1 MKRLLLPTLLLL
13 SLPLAALE
21 VRVQPGE
28 VVYAYEVDPARGLYT
43 VLLQNVAVV
52 QQDGGPV
59 TLESLEIQA
68 VSGGQ
73 AVQTLIIPAADLEK
87 SAQRLSA
94 MEAQGLLKL
103 YDFHFQTSR
112 YLNGLKI
119 ASGRTL
125 SPGSA
130 LVVFGKPLL
139 LAGLPSDGLAI
150 LAHGKDAAGKPAEAR
165 TTLKV
170 ENHQS
175 PNEYYFPL
183 AGTWYVGAGPNLES
197 PHRWA
202 ANEEFAFDLA
212 ALGGDGLTHKGDGSR
227 LTDYYAYG
235 RDVLAVADGVVVEVV
250 SDATEANDRLKQ
262 PGESEEDFE
271 KRTRLE
277 QNKLLARSYKAP
289 LGNYV
294 VIRHA
299 GGEFSHYAHLK
310 EGSVRVKAGDAVK
323 RGQAIGQLGQTGNS
337 TEPHLHFQL
346 TNGPDP
352 LYSRGVPILFK
363 NAVNTLGF
371 GGSFLQT
378 GWVVTSRSPE

>member
-21 VRVQPGE
+21 IRVQPGE

-43 VLLQNVAVV
+43 VMLQNVAVV
-52 QQDGGPV
+52 QKEGGPV

-68 VSGGQ
+68 VNGGQ
-73 AVQTLIIPAADLEK
+73 AVQTVVIPAVDLEK

-94 MEAQGLLKL
+94 LEAQGLLKL

-112 YLNGLKI
+112 YLAGLKI
-119 ASGRTL
+119 ASNRTL

-130 LVVFGKPLL
+130 LIVSGKPLL
-139 LAGLPSDGLAI
+139 LNGLPSDGLEI
-150 LAHGKDAAGKPAEAR
+150 LAHGKDAEGRPAEAR

-170 ENHQS
+170 ENHKS
-175 PNEYYFPL
+175 PNEYVFPL
-183 AGTWYVGAGPNLES
+183 TGTWYVGAGPNLES

-212 ALGGDGLTHKGDGSR
+212 ALGGDGLTHKGDGSH

-235 RDVLAVADGVVVEVV
+235 RDVLAVADGEVVEAGT
-250 SDATEANDRLKQ
+250 DATEANDRLQQ
-262 PGESEEDFE
+262 PGESQEDFE
-271 KRTRLE
+271 KRTYVE
-277 QNKLLARSYKAP
+277 QAKLLARSYKAP
-289 LGNYV
+289 LGSYV
-294 VIRHA
+294 IIRHA
-299 GGEFSHYAHLK
+299 GGEYSHYAHLK
-310 EGSVRVKAGDAVK
+310 QGSVRVKAGDAVK
-323 RGQAIGQLGQTGNS
+323 RGQVIAQLGQTGNT

-363 NAVNTLGF
+363 NTVNTVGF
-371 GGSFLQT
+371 SGSYLQT
-378 GWVVTSRSPE
+378 GWIVTAK

>member
-1 MKRLLLPTLLLL
+1 MKPFLIPALLLL

-28 VVYAYEVDPARGLYT
+28 VVYAYEADPARGLYT
-43 VLLQNVAVV
+43 VMLQNVAVV
-52 QQDGGPV
+52 QSDGGPV
-59 TLESLEIQA
+59 TLESLEIQ
-68 VSGGQ
+68 VVNGGQ
-73 AVQTLIIPAADLEK
+73 AVQTVVVPAADLEK

-94 MEAQGLLKL
+94 LEAQGLVKL

-130 LVVFGKPLL
+130 LVVFGRPLL
-139 LAGLPSDGLAI
+139 LSGLPSDGLAI
-150 LAHGKDAAGKPAEAR
+150 LAHGKDAGGRPAEAR

-175 PNEYYFPL
+175 PNEYRFPL

-202 ANEEFAFDLA
+202 ANEEFAYDLA
-212 ALGGDGLTHKGDGSR
+212 ALGGEGLTHKGDGSH
-227 LTDYYAYG
+227 LADYYGYG
-235 RDVLAVADGVVVEVV
+235 RDVLAVADGVVVEVGA
-250 SDATEANDRLKQ
+250 DATEADGRLQQ
-262 PGESEEDFE
+262 PGESEEDFY
-271 KRTRLE
+271 KRTVLE
-277 QNKLLARSYKAP
+277 QNKLLAQSYKAP

-294 VIRHA
+294 IIRHA
-299 GGEFSHYAHLK
+299 GGEFSHSAHLK
-310 EGSVRVKAGDAVK
+310 QGSVRVKAGDAVK
-323 RGQAIGQLGQTGNS
+323 QGQVIGQLGQTGNS

-346 TNGPDP
+346 TDGPDP
-352 LYSRGVPILFK
+352 MYSRGLPIRFK
-363 NAVNTLGF
+363 NAVNTLGS
-371 GGSFLQT
+371 GGSYLQT
-378 GWVVTSRSPE
+378 GWIVIAK